1 LTKREETLDGA
12 AVGRRIKTAF
22 GGKKNAEIARL
33 LGISESAVSNYVSG
47 RVPDAQTLL
56 RICNLTN
63 CNAHWLL
70 TGEELTPAPPE
81 SRPMDLEESLRTV
94 IRQVVREEISTL
106 QPVKELGTVDAYDIE
121 AGVKKYDNALP
132 VLIEWYAHDHKPAPN
147 LSALAFSGWDKMT
160 LDQKVRE
167 VRNLRHSIDEDVEFE
182 RQARDALARKSK
194 TS

>member
-1 LTKREETLDGA
+1 MSSEKLTVVKDLEFGKRFADACGTN
-12 AVGRRIKTAF
+12 KP
-22 GGKKNAEIARL
+22 AEIERKF
-33 LGISESAVSNYVSG
+33 GISYHTAKNYLEG
-47 RVPDAQTLL
+47 RLPSPEMLKE
-56 RICNLTN
+56 IKSLTGVQID
-63 CNAHWLL
+63 WLL
-70 TGEELTPAPPE
+70 TGEGSKFSEPREQLNFLDVLDE
-81 SRPMDLEESLRTV
+81 RVRML
-94 IRQVVREEISTL
+94 IREELRSGGS
-106 QPVKELGTVDAYDIE
+106 PADFGAVDEYDIE
-121 AGVKKYDNALP
+121 AGLKKYDNALP